1 MEMEEEILLIQDIMI
16 IIIKI
21 IIQFLN
27 PFKKNTVK
35 KKKLKYILKKIKIL
49 MSFHFFNNKFRIKR
63 NYITM
68 IEEQRKFF
76 PNVEVDGPNIK
87 TKNNYALLF

>member
-1 MEMEEEILLIQDIMI
+1 MDMEMEEEILLIQDIMI

-35 KKKLKYILKKIKIL
+35 KKKL
-49 MSFHFFNNKFRIKR
+49 
-63 NYITM
+63 
-68 IEEQRKFF
+68 
-76 PNVEVDGPNIK
+76 
-87 TKNNYALLF
+87 